1 MDVRRVEGLPAHQV
15 VEEILVVP
23 PADLIGQ
30 KVLGMVNRAGTAK
43 RMTDLADI
51 HRLLLAFP
59 GLKASEGPVADYLTA
74 SGVPDST
81 LEAWREIAA
90 QEIVPEDDEGY

>member
-1 MDVRRVEGLPAHQV
+1 
-15 VEEILVVP
+15 
-23 PADLIGQ
+23 
-30 KVLGMVNRAGTAK
+30 MVNRAETAK

-59 GLKASEGPVADYLTA
+59 DLKAPEGPAADCLTA
-74 SGVPDST
+74 SGAPDST

-90 QEIVPEDDEGY
+90 REILPEDDEE